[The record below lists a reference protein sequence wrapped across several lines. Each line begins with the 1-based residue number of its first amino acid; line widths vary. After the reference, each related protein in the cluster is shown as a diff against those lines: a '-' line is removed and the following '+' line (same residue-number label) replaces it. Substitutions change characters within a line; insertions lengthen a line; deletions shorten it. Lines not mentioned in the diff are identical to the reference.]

1 MSSNSR
7 YFSSVNGSRM
17 GSNAYTDVNQ
27 GGGNKKA
34 GFPSLIGRGSWTS
47 IAYGTCNPKKDPL
60 VCCTLSKMNTL
71 RFTQKVNQNLP
82 IGGHSSVQMR

>member
-1 MSSNSR
+1 MSSNR

-34 GFPSLIGRGSWTS
+34 GFPFQIGRDSWTS
-47 IAYGTCNPKKDPL
+47 IALGTCNPKKNPL
-60 VCCTLSKMNTL
+60 VCCKLSQMNTL
-71 RFTQKVNQNLP
+71 RFTQKVSQNLP
-82 IGGHSSVQMR
+82 IGGHPSGIRMR